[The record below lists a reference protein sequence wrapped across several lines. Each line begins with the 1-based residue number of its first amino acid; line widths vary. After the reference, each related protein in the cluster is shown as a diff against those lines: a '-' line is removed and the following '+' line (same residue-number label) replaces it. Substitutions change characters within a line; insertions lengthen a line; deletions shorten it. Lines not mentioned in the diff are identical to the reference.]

1 MPDTAD
7 ALVLELEDLG
17 RRLTAIDPTT
27 STSSPARSTR
37 SNGPNARTR
46 HWRRVTVWL
55 RPWPRRSRSLVLV
68 IPPARHAVAD
78 LFGIG
83 GERITRTSSL
93 PSNLGTRFDLGR
105 SIDVDDAR
113 RNAPAPIAT
122 PDRIGAPDAAFA
134 GRPAGGTSFV
144 WEPSA
149 QLPRVFDSDIG
160 LLLTEFPGRARPRTV
175 REGGAARHDDRA
187 GHGRRCRRATGSA
200 TACTS
205 SSISTRDGKPQPD
218 TARLAANTLLW
229 ERDGVTYRLE
239 SALDRDAALALA
251 RQLTPAR

>member
-1 MPDTAD
+1 MPDTGD

-17 RRLTAIDPTT
+17 RRLTAIDDDVDVVVR
-27 STSSPARSTR
+27 ALDQI
-37 SNGPNARTR
+37 ARTER
-46 HWRRVTVWL
+46 RTRTRRRVTVFAAVAATIAL
-55 RPWPRRSRSLVLV
+55 LVLV

-113 RNAPAPIAT
+113 RDAPAPIAT
-122 PDRIGAPDAAFA
+122 PNRIGAPEAAFT

-144 WEPSA
+144 WEPSV
-149 QLPRVFDSDIG
+149 QLPPVFDSDIG
-160 LLLTEFPGRARPRTV
+160 LLLTEFPGTLDRHLVEKVVPPGTTIEPVTV
-175 REGGAARHDDRA
+175 DGAA
-187 GHGRRCRRATGSA
+187 GYWLG
-200 TACTS
+200 
-205 SSISTRDGKPQPD
+205 DGVHEFFYLDAKGNPQPD

-239 SALDRDAALALA
+239 SALDRDAALVLA